1 MCQDGVINYLHKKE
15 WLVSKYLLEKQG
27 VEFLPLMIK
36 KKSHV
41 TLCISLCVSYKIIW
55 LEKQRIIG
63 MTKTR
68 TEEVRHFVLFPQ
80 ILLLI
85 VSIKLSN

>member
-1 MCQDGVINYLHKKE
+1 MCQNSVINYLHKKE
-15 WLVSKYLLEKQG
+15 WFVSKYLLEKQG

-41 TLCISLCVSYKIIW
+41 TLYILLWVSYKIIW

-68 TEEVRHFVLFPQ
+68 TQEVRHYVLFPQ